1 MTPAPGG
8 ESSLRGQWF
17 IQMGLESLTEEAA
30 SKQEF
35 QGWAAIFPDR
45 SGRFGGR
52 WNLLGGDKHL
62 GKARG
67 QGMGGRKKGLAGHTA
82 TAGSWGPERPAR
94 VLGCWTI
101 YKTAGWKGGQEAGR
115 ETRLQKRPPEHGLGW
130 RDQMETQY
138 WGGVH
143 STQPGALWEAG
154 CESFLGGTR
163 MLPTSQMTNS
173 SPSGVRNLLAAPL
186 GSTFCSA
193 PCHILAQGS
202 LERNASS
209 SSSLCPKG
217 KSEPQKVRSA
227 CSSSDGETKAQE
239 GHNGYLPCTS
249 GLSLICKM
257 QSPALWPN
265 LSQLRLPSSLSPVGR
280 T

>member
-1 MTPAPGG
+1 
-8 ESSLRGQWF
+8 
-17 IQMGLESLTEEAA
+17 MGLESLTEEAA

-115 ETRLQKRPPEHGLGW
+115 ETRLQKWPPEHGLG
-130 RDQMETQY
+130 
-138 WGGVH
+138 
-143 STQPGALWEAG
+143 
-154 CESFLGGTR
+154 
-163 MLPTSQMTNS
+163 
-173 SPSGVRNLLAAPL
+173 
-186 GSTFCSA
+186 
-193 PCHILAQGS
+193 
-202 LERNASS
+202 
-209 SSSLCPKG
+209 
-217 KSEPQKVRSA
+217 
-227 CSSSDGETKAQE
+227 
-239 GHNGYLPCTS
+239 
-249 GLSLICKM
+249 
-257 QSPALWPN
+257 
-265 LSQLRLPSSLSPVGR
+265 
-280 T
+280 